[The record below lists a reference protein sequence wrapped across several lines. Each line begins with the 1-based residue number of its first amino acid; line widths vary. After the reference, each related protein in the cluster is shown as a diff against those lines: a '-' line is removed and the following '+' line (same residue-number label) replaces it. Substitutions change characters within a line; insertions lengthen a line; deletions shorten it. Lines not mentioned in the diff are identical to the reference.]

1 MTAAATTTKIHTLPM
16 TLGRVFIATVT
27 ETPTTVYLHL
37 SGDRPRPTDEP
48 AVREFLRPILECF
61 DGDDRVL
68 EIDSVRNQHG
78 AIQLHPVART
88 GDQILL
94 AVTESKRAPRAD
106 A

>member
-1 MTAAATTTKIHTLPM
+1 MTTAAATTKIHTLPM
-16 TLGRVFIATVT
+16 TLGRVFIPSVI

-37 SGDRPRPTDEP
+37 SGDRPSPTDEP
-48 AVREFLRPILECF
+48 AVREFLRPILEKF
-61 DGDDRVL
+61 DADDRVL

-78 AIQLHPVART
+78 AIQLHTVART

>member
-1 MTAAATTTKIHTLPM
+1 MTTATTTKIHTLPM

-27 ETPTTVYLHL
+27 ESREMVYLHL

-78 AIQLHPVART
+78 AIQLHTVART